1 MATLAD
7 IERALTEA
15 QELLTV
21 QAAKDKEYAAETG
34 GTLGGFVGPSYTT
47 VKLSA
52 QIERLQK
59 AKRIAELNELAATDT
74 DTGQEAR
81 DSLEIERGKVASNIP
96 AYQKEQQDLDE
107 DISELTG
114 RAVERKTQEEDE
126 EKILNDAFPGLVNN
140 TPAAATPTTP
150 AAPAAATPTTPAAPT
165 PPSPIPTRDDVTSMR
180 EELESERELR
190 DTEAKAKKRALEDAQ
205 REKDRVLRDE
215 AYNRMTPA
223 ERLQENVRERV
234 AQKMANAAG
243 AVAERREQMAAD
255 EEYKAQQIAS
265 KGYFRD
271 GDTTQYVDAT
281 ERESAIEYY
290 KARAE
295 DIITGGSTAGAA
307 PRFEGD
313 RSLTV
318 VDIDYLHRPEGDKV
332 GKGISHSPTFGGTGP
347 AQAGSFFGP
356 DPNLMQYQT
365 IDGRQIPIMTGNQA
379 FETQRVGQGINQY
392 EKKGSIAEQLD
403 ARAARDIRLQQGNIT
418 TQEKIDYARTGKLP
432 ARMTPKAIEEERKRR
447 AGEKPPPKP
456 LLKPPPKSLPKP
468 VDGGR
473 GTPV

>member
-74 DTGQEAR
+74 DAGQEAR

-190 DTEAKAKKRALEDAQ
+190 YTEAKAKKRALEDAQ

-271 GDTTQYVDAT
+271 GDTTQYVDET
-281 ERESAIEYY
+281 ERESAIDYY

-295 DIITGGSTAGAA
+295 DIRNKTNTAGAA

-447 AGEKPPPKP
+447 EEEAKKRKAEEKPLPKSPPKP
-456 LLKPPPKSLPKP
+456 A
-468 VDGGR
+468 DDGR

>member
-1 MATLAD
+1 
-7 IERALTEA
+7 
-15 QELLTV
+15 
-21 QAAKDKEYAAETG
+21 
-34 GTLGGFVGPSYTT
+34 
-47 VKLSA
+47 
-52 QIERLQK
+52 
-59 AKRIAELNELAATDT
+59 
-74 DTGQEAR
+74 
-81 DSLEIERGKVASNIP
+81 
-96 AYQKEQQDLDE
+96 
-107 DISELTG
+107 
-114 RAVERKTQEEDE
+114 
-126 EKILNDAFPGLVNN
+126 
-140 TPAAATPTTP
+140 
-150 AAPAAATPTTPAAPT
+150 
-165 PPSPIPTRDDVTSMR
+165 
-180 EELESERELR
+180 
-190 DTEAKAKKRALEDAQ
+190 
-205 REKDRVLRDE
+205 
-215 AYNRMTPA
+215 MTPA

-356 DPNLMQYQT
+356 DPNEMQYQT
-365 IDGRQIPIMTGNQA
+365 IDGRQIPIMTGKQA
-379 FETQRVGQGINQY
+379 FETQRVGPGIFQY

-447 AGEKPPPKP
+447 EEEAKKRKAEEKPLPKSTPKP
-456 LLKPPPKSLPKP
+456 A
-468 VDGGR
+468 DDGR